1 MSWYNKSMNNNSNNI
16 EERVSELEEKVEE
29 LDRKK
34 TSFGEV
40 AILVFILYFFMMIW
54 TCLYFV
60 PKADAATT
68 LPVDRTQVRPAPVS
82 LVTVPPKGCEDQC
95 IRWANYGLTDKP
107 GKLKPVVICK
117 TKRGKKIVR
126 KNKHGVVVLQNI
138 YRKCE
143 VIK

>member
-1 MSWYNKSMNNNSNNI
+1 MSWYNKSMNNNNLNDI
-16 EERVSELEEKVEE
+16 DDRVSELEDKVEE
-29 LDRKK
+29 LEKRKVGWG
-34 TSFGEV
+34 FMAII
-40 AILVFILYFFMMIW
+40 AILVFANSALIM
-54 TCLYFV
+54 V
-60 PKADAATT
+60 SNADAATT

-82 LVTVPPKGCEDQC
+82 LVTVPPKGCEYQC
-95 IRWANYGLTDKP
+95 IRWGDHGLTDKP

-126 KNKHGVVVLQNI
+126 KNKHGVVVLRNI